1 MSTAEANDLSEVLN
15 RVKDWTPAQRITLAR
30 RILETLETAQQPARG
45 LPARSVQELIGI
57 GAGDSPPPDDET
69 VRRWIDEHRMEKYG

>member
-1 MSTAEANDLSEVLN
+1 MSTAEANELADVMG
-15 RVKDWTPAQRITLAR
+15 RVKTWPPTLRIALAH
-30 RILETLETAQQPARG
+30 RILDSLETAQPAPRG

-57 GAGDSPPPDDET
+57 GAGDSPPPDDEA